1 LDLKSK
7 LDELQKKL
15 DLSGEKVAALEKEK
29 GQLIKVTHS
38 KMCRAKLLC
47 FIASLFVAV

>member
-1 LDLKSK
+1 MDLKSK

-29 GQLIKVTHS
+29 GQLIKVTLS
-38 KMCRAKLLC
+38 KCVALNFYVLLH
-47 FIASLFVAV
+47 LYW